1 MLFREDQELPIR
13 LNVQQKRTQKEEA
26 KGSRGQGA
34 KGMKKHPPFAPLS
47 LDPLAPSFSVPFWGT
62 LSLHCRLQGM
72 KARISFVCLS
82 AVVILLLPLAEA
94 NAANL
99 LIQGATLI
107 DGTGRAP
114 IADARILIEGDVIRR
129 IWSGAEAAPAL
140 PPGTQVVDARG
151 KFVIP
156 GLIDSHVHYRPYMG
170 EMFLAHGVTTVYDL
184 GNPLAWQS
192 AVKKGLNSGK
202 IRGPRF
208 YFCSGITIGSEA
220 DGDASGGALAARN
233 LAGVKTPADAK
244 QAIAALKGKTDCVKL
259 NEDVKGDFFTA
270 IAREA
275 HAAGVTVISHSLN
288 AIDSAT
294 WGIDGVEH
302 MTGVGISA
310 IHKPDGRQ
318 ALEGMTIEAGHK
330 NSLLYQWMEP
340 AVFDEMIQYLVK
352 RNVFLNPTL
361 DFEWKGIIDRTSE
374 FELEDTRLLY
384 NPLLQYMPLDER
396 LVTLGQYHW
405 ADKQSPADRQQFL
418 KGYRNVQDFLRRFV
432 KAGGKLYSGTD
443 SAAANTPGLSLHHE
457 MQLYVDAGIAPI
469 EALMSSTKWGAEI
482 LHLDKQLGTV
492 EPGKLADMV
501 ILRANPLDDIRNT
514 KAIDQVI
521 RNGEI
526 VDITYHSDYS
536 FPFPMYGPESKH
548 LYNPPPRLRGINPA
562 VVMQRKA
569 ATLSVRGQG
578 FVPNSVVFFGQSQAQ
593 TRWVSAT
600 ELAVTLTEE
609 QTWEVGTVLITVQSP
624 KPGGGVSGA
633 VPVIV
638 DYP

>member
-1 MLFREDQELPIR
+1 MLG
-13 LNVQQKRTQKEEA
+13 KEA
-26 KGSRGQGA
+26 D
-34 KGMKKHPPFAPLS
+34 MK
-47 LDPLAPSFSVPFWGT
+47 T
-62 LSLHCRLQGM
+62 
-72 KARISFVCLS
+72 RISSIFLS
-82 AVVILLLPLAEA
+82 AIATLLLALPEA

-107 DGTGRAP
+107 DGTGKAP
-114 IADARILIEGDVIRR
+114 IVDARILIEGNVIRR
-129 IWSGAEAAPAL
+129 IWSGAEAAPSL

-170 EMFLAHGVTTVYDL
+170 EMLLAHGVTAVYDL
-184 GNPLAWQS
+184 GDPLAWQS

-208 YFCSGITIGSEA
+208 YFCSGITIGNEP
-220 DGDASGGALAARN
+220 DGDASGGALAGRN
-233 LAGVKTPADAK
+233 LATMKTPADAK

-259 NEDVKGDFFTA
+259 TEDTKGDFFTA

-275 HAAGVTVISHSLN
+275 HAAGMTVISHSFN
-288 AIDSAT
+288 AVDSAT

-302 MTGVGISA
+302 MTGVGMSA
-310 IHKPDGRQ
+310 IRKADGRKAMQ
-318 ALEGMTIEAGHK
+318 GMTIEAGHK

-340 AVFDEMIQYLVK
+340 ELFDEMIQYFVK
-352 RNVFLNPTL
+352 RNVYLNPTL
-361 DFEWKGIIDRTSE
+361 DFEWKGIIDRTPE
-374 FELEDTRLLY
+374 FEVEDARLLY
-384 NPLLQYMPLDER
+384 NPVLQYMPLDER

-405 ADKQSPADRQQFL
+405 ADKRSPADREQFL

-432 KAGGKLYSGTD
+432 KAGGKIYSGTD

-457 MQLYVDAGIAPI
+457 MQLYVDAGLSPM
-469 EALMSSTKWGAEI
+469 EALMTSTLWAAEI

-492 EPGKLADMV
+492 APNKLADMV

-514 KAIDQVI
+514 KAVDQVI
-521 RNGEI
+521 RDGEI
-526 VDITYHSDYS
+526 VDITYHSDYT
-536 FPFPMYGPESKH
+536 FPFPLYGPESKH
-548 LYNPPPRLRGINPA
+548 LYNPPPRVRAILPA
-562 VVMQRKA
+562 VVTQGKA
-569 ATLSVRGQG
+569 ATLRVMGRG
-578 FVPNSVVFFGQSQAQ
+578 FVPNSVVFFGQSQTQ
-593 TRWVSAT
+593 TKWVSAT
-600 ELAVTLTEE
+600 ELVVTLTPP
-609 QTWEVGTVLITVQSP
+609 QTSEVGTVLITVQSP

>member
-1 MLFREDQELPIR
+1 M
-13 LNVQQKRTQKEEA
+13 
-26 KGSRGQGA
+26 
-34 KGMKKHPPFAPLS
+34 
-47 LDPLAPSFSVPFWGT
+47 
-62 LSLHCRLQGM
+62 
-72 KARISFVCLS
+72 CLR
-82 AVVILLLPLAEA
+82 AIAALLLALLDAS
-94 NAANL
+94 AANL

-107 DGTGRAP
+107 DGTGKAP
-114 IADARILIEGDVIRR
+114 LADARILIEGNVIRR
-129 IWSGAEAAPAL
+129 IWSGPEALPSL

-170 EMFLAHGVTTVYDL
+170 EMFLAHGVTAVYDL
-184 GNPLAWQS
+184 GNPLAWQT

-208 YFCSGITIGSEA
+208 YFCSGITIGNEPE
-220 DGDASGGALAARN
+220 GDASGGALAGRN
-233 LAGVKTPADAK
+233 LATMKTPADAK

-259 NEDVKGDFFTA
+259 TEDVKADFFTA

-275 HAAGVTVISHSLN
+275 HAAGMTVISHSLN

-310 IHKPDGRQ
+310 IRKPDGRK
-318 ALEGMTIEAGHK
+318 ALQGMTIEAGHK

-340 AVFDEMIQYLVK
+340 AVFDEMIQYFVK
-352 RNVFLNPTL
+352 RNVYLNPTL
-361 DFEWKGIIDRTSE
+361 DFEWKGIIDRTPE
-374 FELEDTRLLY
+374 FEVEDARLLY

-405 ADKQSPADRQQFL
+405 ADKRSAAEREQFL

-432 KAGGKLYSGTD
+432 KAGGKIYSGTD
-443 SAAANTPGLSLHHE
+443 SAAANTPGLALHHE
-457 MQLYVDAGIAPI
+457 MQLYVDAGLSPM
-469 EALMSSTKWGAEI
+469 EALMTSTKWGAEI
-482 LHLDKQLGTV
+482 LRLDKQLGTV
-492 EPGKLADMV
+492 EPNKLADMV

-514 KAIDQVI
+514 KAVDQVI
-521 RNGEI
+521 RDGEI
-526 VDITYHSDYS
+526 LDITYHSDYS

-548 LYNPPPRLRGINPA
+548 LYNPPPRLRRIIPA
-562 VVMQRKA
+562 VVTQGKT
-569 ATLSVRGQG
+569 ATLRVTGQG
-578 FVPNSVVFFGQSQAQ
+578 FVPNSVVFFGQSQTE

-600 ELAVTLTEE
+600 ELAVALTLQ
-609 QTWEVGTVLITVQSP
+609 QTSEVGTVLITVQSP
-624 KPGGGVSGA
+624 KPGGGVSEA

>member
-1 MLFREDQELPIR
+1 MYLP
-13 LNVQQKRTQKEEA
+13 
-26 KGSRGQGA
+26 
-34 KGMKKHPPFAPLS
+34 
-47 LDPLAPSFSVPFWGT
+47 
-62 LSLHCRLQGM
+62 
-72 KARISFVCLS
+72 
-82 AVVILLLPLAEA
+82 AVAWLLLALLDA

-107 DGTGRAP
+107 DGTGKAP
-114 IADARILIEGDVIRR
+114 LADARILIEGNVIRR

-170 EMFLAHGVTTVYDL
+170 EMFLAHGVTAVYDL
-184 GNPLAWQS
+184 GNPLAWQT

-208 YFCSGITIGSEA
+208 YFCSGITIGNEP
-220 DGDASGGALAARN
+220 DGDASGGALAGRN
-233 LAGVKTPADAK
+233 LATMKTPADAK

-259 NEDVKGDFFTA
+259 TEDVKGDFFTA

-275 HAAGVTVISHSLN
+275 HAAGMTVISHSLN

-302 MTGVGISA
+302 MTGIGISA
-310 IHKPDGRQ
+310 IRKPDSRK
-318 ALEGMTIEAGHK
+318 ALQGMTIEAGHK

-340 AVFDEMIQYLVK
+340 AVFDEMIQYFVK
-352 RNVFLNPTL
+352 RNVYLNPTL
-361 DFEWKGIIDRTSE
+361 DFEWKGIIDRTPE
-374 FELEDTRLLY
+374 FEVEDARLLY

-405 ADKQSPADRQQFL
+405 ADKRSPADREQFL

-432 KAGGKLYSGTD
+432 KAGGKIYSGTD
-443 SAAANTPGLSLHHE
+443 SAAANTPGLALHHE
-457 MQLYVDAGIAPI
+457 MQLYVDAGLSPM
-469 EALMSSTKWGAEI
+469 EALMTSTKWGAEI
-482 LHLDKQLGTV
+482 LRLDKQLGTV
-492 EPGKLADMV
+492 EPNKLADMV

-514 KAIDQVI
+514 KAVDQVI
-521 RNGEI
+521 RDGEI
-526 VDITYHSDYS
+526 VDIAYHSDYT

-548 LYNPPPRLRGINPA
+548 LYNPPPRLRRIIPA
-562 VVMQRKA
+562 VVTQGKT
-569 ATLSVRGQG
+569 ATLRVTGQG
-578 FVPNSVVFFGQSQAQ
+578 FVPNSVVFFGQSQTE

-600 ELAVTLTEE
+600 ELAVALTLQ
-609 QTWEVGTVLITVQSP
+609 QTSEVGTVLLTVQSP
-624 KPGGGVSGA
+624 KPGGGVSEA